1 MKALRERAAPL
12 ALLLIAT
19 LLPLVAVLQYR
30 WLGSLSELE
39 GQRMER
45 TLRQATDRFADD
57 FDDDLTDIYQEFHL
71 DRGRGEEAI
80 AAEFAEEYADWRE
93 SAPSPEM
100 VADIHWVSGSSAT
113 GLQVRRFNPVELA
126 FEEAEWPA
134 WLIEHQEAMARD
146 LDDYQEDRRQP
157 RRPRVDPLHPD
168 IPALL
173 IFQDD
178 VAPGAYT
185 AVRLDRDLLV
195 GEIIPARVQGTITLE
210 SDPNLAQSLAAGGAP
225 DYDVLI
231 IDQQNPDT
239 VVYAS
244 RLGLQVADLAEPDW
258 EEDLFG
264 LDTGGSR
271 GRDERWRVLVQ
282 HRAGSL
288 EAAVTAA
295 RLRSIGISFGALLLL
310 AGSMLMLLVS
320 TRRAQSLAVQQMD
333 FVAGVSHELRTPL
346 AGISSLSQNLADGV
360 VRDEGKIEEYGRAI
374 HRETAR
380 LNDMV
385 ETVLLFSKVQ
395 SGVAQYER
403 RPVSLAAIVND
414 VLRALQNVP
423 SLHVGDVV
431 TKLPDDLPDV
441 HVDESATKAAVRN
454 VVVNALKFNRA
465 RQPVVVAARAAHNG
479 ERRCVQLAVADRGG
493 GIDPDELGRVTEPFY
508 RGRAARDRQVE
519 GSGLGLSIVKQVV
532 EGQGGKLTIESVA
545 GEGTTVT
552 LSLPVTAGRRPP
564 VSGDDER
571 AASGGE
577 ET

>member
-1 MKALRERAAPL
+1 MRFLRERAAPL

-45 TLRQATDRFADD
+45 TLRAATDRFADD

-71 DRGRGEEAI
+71 DRGRGEEATVT
-80 AAEFAEEYADWRE
+80 EFVDEYTDWRE
-93 SAPSPEM
+93 SASSPEM
-100 VADIHWVSGSSAT
+100 VAEVYWVSGSSAT
-113 GLQVRRFNPVELA
+113 GLQVRRFDPVALA
-126 FEEAEWPA
+126 FEESEWPA
-134 WLIEHQEAMARD
+134 WLIAHREAMARD
-146 LDDYQEDRRQP
+146 LDDYQDRRDR
-157 RRPRVDPLHPD
+157 RRPQVDPLHPD

-173 IFQDD
+173 IFQDE
-178 VAPGAYT
+178 VSPRAYA
-185 AVRLDRDLLV
+185 AVRLDRDFLV
-195 GEIIPARVQGTITLE
+195 GELIPARVRETITLE
-210 SDPNLAQSLAAGGAP
+210 RDPNLAQSLAAGGAT

-231 IDQQNPDT
+231 VNRERPDQ

-244 RLGLQVADLAEPDW
+244 RADLQVADLAEPDW

-264 LDTGGSR
+264 LEGGGAGSR
-271 GRDERWRVLVQ
+271 ERWRVLVQ

-295 RLRSIGISFGALLLL
+295 RLRSVAISFGALLLL

-360 VRDEGKIEEYGRAI
+360 VRDERKIEEYGRAI

-403 RPVSLAAIVND
+403 RPVSLEAIVND

-454 VVVNALKFNRA
+454 VIVNALKFNRD
-465 RQPVVVAARAAHNG
+465 RQPVVVAAREARNG
-479 ERRCVQLAVADRGG
+479 ERRCVRLAVADRSG
-493 GIDPDELGRVTEPFY
+493 GIDPDELSRVMEPFY

-532 EGQGGKLTIESVA
+532 EGQGGKVTIESVA

-571 AASGGE
+571 AAAGGAQE
-577 ET
+577 NA